1 MSNGL
6 EPRVALGHMR
16 GMTLPLDHL
25 VLPVAGLDVA
35 QARLGALGFT
45 VAPNGIHP
53 FGTANCCVHLKG
65 GTFLEPLAIGDR
77 SVADAA
83 ARDGNVFVARDR
95 AFRDRHGEEGFSAL
109 VFGTIDAGADDSRF
123 RAGSISAGNMLE
135 FSRPFVDAQGKADT
149 ASFRLAFAAEAASP
163 DIFFFACER
172 VNAPKVD
179 RGALERHANGVSSL
193 TGVVAVGG
201 APSTHRDFLRQ
212 LTGAEAISDDASGF
226 AIDAGNG
233 TVIVVDT
240 DTAKSRYGIAAPA
253 GNGLQLAAAIFGV
266 ADLAV
271 AEKLFKA
278 NAISYER
285 RDRKIL
291 VPPAAGQGTTFVFEA
306 TT

>member
-1 MSNGL
+1 
-6 EPRVALGHMR
+6 MR
-16 GMTLPLDHL
+16 RMTLPIDHL
-25 VLPVAGLDVA
+25 VLPVADLDIA
-35 QARLGALGFT
+35 RARLGALGFT

-53 FGTANCCVHLKG
+53 FGTANCCVYLKG

-95 AFRDRHGEEGFSAL
+95 TFRDRRGDEGFSAL
-109 VFGTIDAGADDSRF
+109 VFGTADAEADDRRF
-123 RAGSISAGNMLE
+123 HNRNISAGRMLE
-135 FSRPFVDAQGKADT
+135 FSRPFIDAQGKADT

-163 DIFFFACER
+163 DALFFACER

-179 RGALERHANGVSSL
+179 RSALENHANGVL
-193 TGVVAVGG
+193 RLGGVVAV
-201 APSTHRDFLRQ
+201 APAPPKHRDFLGQ
-212 LTGAEAISDDASGF
+212 LTGAEASGNDASGF

-233 TVIVVDT
+233 TVIVVGAEA
-240 DTAKSRYGIAAPA
+240 AKSRYGIAVPA

-266 ADLAV
+266 ADLAA

-285 RDRKIL
+285 RDHRIL
-291 VPPAAGQGTTFVFEA
+291 VPPAAGQGATFVFEA

>member
-1 MSNGL
+1 
-6 EPRVALGHMR
+6 
-16 GMTLPLDHL
+16 MTLPLDHL
-25 VLPVAGLDVA
+25 VLPVADLDVA
-35 QARLGALGFT
+35 LARLSALGFT

-53 FGTANCCVHLKG
+53 FGTANCCVYVKG

-95 AFRDRHGEEGFSAL
+95 AFRDRQGDEGFSAL
-109 VFGTIDAGADDSRF
+109 VFGTANAGAEDSRF
-123 RAGSISAGNMLE
+123 RAGDISAGKMLE

-149 ASFRLAFAAEAASP
+149 ASFRLAFAAEATSP
-163 DIFFFACER
+163 DAFFFACER

-179 RGALERHANGVSSL
+179 RSALERHANGVSSL
-193 TGVVAVGG
+193 TGVLAVAG
-201 APSTHRDFLRQ
+201 APLEHRDFLLR
-212 LTGAEAISDDASGF
+212 LTGAEATGDAASGF
-226 AIDAGNG
+226 AIEAGNG
-233 TVIVVDT
+233 TVLVVDAA
-240 DTAKSRYGIAAPA
+240 TAESRYGIAASA
-253 GNGLQLAAAIFGV
+253 GNGLQLAGVIFGV
-266 ADLAV
+266 ADLVA

-291 VPPAAGQGTTFVFEA
+291 VPPAAGQGATFVFEA

>member
-1 MSNGL
+1 
-6 EPRVALGHMR
+6 MR

-25 VLPVAGLDVA
+25 VLPAADLGVAR
-35 QARLGALGFT
+35 ARLGALGFT

-53 FGTANCCVHLKG
+53 FGTTNCCVYLKG

-95 AFRDRHGEEGFSAL
+95 AFRNHLGDEGFSAL
-109 VFGTIDAGADDSRF
+109 VFGTTDAEADDRRF
-123 RAGSISAGNMLE
+123 HNSSISAGNMLE

-172 VNAPKVD
+172 VNAPKID
-179 RGALERHANGVSSL
+179 RSALEKHANGVSGL
-193 TGVVAVGG
+193 GGVVAVAVGQ
-201 APSTHRDFLRQ
+201 SEHSDFLQQ
-212 LTGAEAISDDASGF
+212 LTGAEAIGDDASGF

-233 TVIVVDT
+233 TILVVDAEA
-240 DTAKSRYGIAAPA
+240 AKSRYGIAAPA
-253 GNGLQLAAAIFGV
+253 GNGLQLAAVIFGV

-285 RDRKIL
+285 RDDRIL
-291 VPPAAGQGTTFVFEA
+291 VPPAAGQGATFVFEA